1 MPEQMIAASLTRLRQ
16 QRTAPLILELDLTDG
31 VTEIRPADPV
41 SAVMARHRLVLADV
55 LDGLHRASRDSRVR
69 ALVVKVGGRPIG
81 LGIVQELRQAIREFA
96 EAGKATVAWAESFGE
111 FSAANVAYYLATAFD
126 TICLQPSG
134 DLGLTG
140 LAVERIFLRGALDKL
155 GADFQVGKRHEYKSA
170 AEQLTEHGF
179 SAPAR
184 EETERMTASVTEQ
197 LASAIAECRGLT
209 PGQVGELIDRGP
221 FLAGQAL
228 DAGLVDTLGYRDEVY
243 ADVRQK
249 FGSTAASAGPPAGRA
264 RQQAGE
270 GATLLYLT
278 RYQRSRALAERA
290 RKLPVRR
297 ESGVALIYATG
308 PIRRGRSGR
317 GPLSGGAMGSD
328 TISAALRT
336 ATADDQAKAIVLRV
350 NSPGGSYVASDTIW
364 REVVRARAAG
374 KPVVVSMSDVAASG
388 GYYIAMAADVIV
400 AQPGTITG
408 SIGVLEGK
416 AVLGEALGR
425 AGVSSDSIIQGAHA
439 AMFSQLRPFTEDE
452 WALISQHLDHIYAD
466 FTGKVAEGRR
476 MTPERV
482 HELARGRVW
491 TGADALAN
499 GLVDELGGLDEAAAI
514 ARRRAG
520 LPERAPLRV
529 YPRVSPIDRLRPAG
543 SSESHGAAAAS
554 LLADG
559 WGPAWRLAARAGLAS
574 YGPLTLPGNWTFE

>member
-1 MPEQMIAASLTRLRQ
+1 MIAAALTRLRQ
-16 QRTAPLILELDLTDG
+16 QRTAPLILELDLSDG
-31 VTEIRPADPV
+31 LTETRPSDPV

-55 LDGLHRASRDSRVR
+55 LDGLRRASRDSRVR

-81 LGIVQELRQAIREFA
+81 LGIVQELRQAVREFA
-96 EAGKATVAWAESFGE
+96 EAGKVTVAWAESFGE

-140 LAVERIFLRGALDKL
+140 IAVERIFLRGALDKL

-197 LASAIAECRGLT
+197 LASAIAERRGLD

-221 FLAGQAL
+221 FLASQAL

-243 ADVRQK
+243 T
-249 FGSTAASAGPPAGRA
+249 SI

-290 RKLPVRR
+290 RKLPVSR
-297 ESGVALIYATG
+297 EAGLALIYATG

-336 ATADDQAKAIVLRV
+336 ATADDQARAIVLRV

-452 WALISQHLDHIYAD
+452 WALISEHLDHIYAD
-466 FTGKVAEGRR
+466 FTGKVAQGRR

-529 YPRVSPIDRLRPAG
+529 YPRVSPVDRLRPAG

>member
-1 MPEQMIAASLTRLRQ
+1 MPDQMIAAALTRLRQ
-16 QRTAPLILELDLTDG
+16 QRTAPLILELDLSDG
-31 VTEIRPADPV
+31 LTETRPSDPV

-55 LDGLHRASRDSRVR
+55 LDGLRRASRDSRVR

-81 LGIVQELRQAIREFA
+81 LGIVQELRQAVREFA
-96 EAGKATVAWAESFGE
+96 EAGKVTVAWAESFGE

-140 LAVERIFLRGALDKL
+140 IAVERIFLRGALDKL

-197 LASAIAECRGLT
+197 LASAIAERRGLN

-221 FLAGQAL
+221 FLASQAL

-243 ADVRQK
+243 TSV
-249 FGSTAASAGPPAGRA
+249 

-290 RKLPVRR
+290 RKLPVSR
-297 ESGVALIYATG
+297 EAGLALIYATG

-336 ATADDQAKAIVLRV
+336 ATADDQARAIVLRV

-452 WALISQHLDHIYAD
+452 WALISEHLDHIYAD
-466 FTGKVAEGRR
+466 FTGKVAQGRR

-529 YPRVSPIDRLRPAG
+529 YPRVSPVDRLRPAG

>member
-31 VTEIRPADPV
+31 LTETRPADPV

-55 LDGLHRASRDSRVR
+55 LDGLRRASRDSRVR

-197 LASAIAECRGLT
+197 LASAISERRGLA

-221 FLAGQAL
+221 FLASQAL

-243 ADVRQK
+243 ADVRQ
-249 FGSTAASAGPPAGRA
+249 R
-264 RQQAGE
+264 AGE

-336 ATADDQAKAIVLRV
+336 ATADDQVKAIVLRV

-425 AGVSSDSIIQGAHA
+425 AGVSSDSIVQGAHA

-491 TGADALAN
+491 TGADALVN

-520 LPERAPLRV
+520 LPERAPVRV
-529 YPRVSPIDRLRPAG
+529 YPRASPVDRLRPAG

>member
-1 MPEQMIAASLTRLRQ
+1 MPEPMIAASLARLRQ
-16 QRTAPLILELDLTDG
+16 QRTAPLILELDLTEG
-31 VTEIRPADPV
+31 LTETRPADPV
-41 SAVMARHRLVLADV
+41 SAVMARHRLVLADA
-55 LDGLHRASRDSRVR
+55 LDGLRRASRDSRVK

-96 EAGKATVAWAESFGE
+96 EAGKVTVAWAESFGE

-126 TICLQPSG
+126 TIWLQPSG

-140 LAVERIFLRGALDKL
+140 IAVERIFLRGTLDKL

-197 LASAIAECRGLT
+197 LTSAIAERRGLD
-209 PGQVGELIDRGP
+209 PEQVAKLIDRGP

-228 DAGLVDTLGYRDEVY
+228 EAGLVDTLGYRDEVY
-243 ADVRQK
+243 SSVRQRA
-249 FGSTAASAGPPAGRA
+249 GDGAS
-264 RQQAGE
+264 
-270 GATLLYLT
+270 LLYLT
-278 RYQRSRALAERA
+278 RYQRGRALAERA
-290 RKLPVRR
+290 RKLPVSRAP
-297 ESGVALIYATG
+297 GVARTSATG
-308 PIRRGRSGR
+308 PNRRGRRGR

-328 TISAALRT
+328 TISAAVRA
-336 ATADDQAKAIVLRV
+336 ATADDQAKAIILRV

-408 SIGVLEGK
+408 SIGVIEGK
-416 AVLGEALGR
+416 PVLGETLSR

-439 AMFSQLRPFTEDE
+439 AMFSQLKPFTEDE

-466 FTGKVAEGRR
+466 FTGKVAQGRR

-491 TGADALAN
+491 TGADAKTN
-499 GLVDELGGLDEAAAI
+499 GLIDELGGLDQAAAI
-514 ARRRAG
+514 ARLRAG

-529 YPRVSPIDRLRPAG
+529 YPRTSPVDRLRPGG

>member
-1 MPEQMIAASLTRLRQ
+1 MIAAALTRLRQ
-16 QRTAPLILELDLTDG
+16 QRTAPLILELDLSDG
-31 VTEIRPADPV
+31 LTETRPSDPV

-55 LDGLHRASRDSRVR
+55 LDGLRRASRDSRVR

-81 LGIVQELRQAIREFA
+81 LGIVQELRQAVREFA
-96 EAGKATVAWAESFGE
+96 EAGKVTVAWAESFGE

-140 LAVERIFLRGALDKL
+140 IAVERIFLRGALDKL

-197 LASAIAECRGLT
+197 LASAIAERRGLD

-221 FLAGQAL
+221 FLASQAL
-228 DAGLVDTLGYRDEVY
+228 DAGLIDTLAYRDEVY
-243 ADVRQK
+243 T
-249 FGSTAASAGPPAGRA
+249 SI

-290 RKLPVRR
+290 RKLPVSR
-297 ESGVALIYATG
+297 EAGLALIYATG

-336 ATADDQAKAIVLRV
+336 ATADDQARAIVLRV

-452 WALISQHLDHIYAD
+452 WALISEHLDHIYAD
-466 FTGKVAEGRR
+466 FTGKVAQGRR

-529 YPRVSPIDRLRPAG
+529 YPRVSPVDRLRPAG

>member
-31 VTEIRPADPV
+31 LTETRPADPV

-197 LASAIAECRGLT
+197 LASAIAERRGLA
-209 PGQVGELIDRGP
+209 PEQVGELIDRGP
-221 FLAGQAL
+221 FLASQAL
-228 DAGLVDTLGYRDEVY
+228 DAGLVDTLAYRDEVY
-243 ADVRQK
+243 ADVRQRT
-249 FGSTAASAGPPAGRA
+249 G
-264 RQQAGE
+264 Q

-425 AGVSSDSIIQGAHA
+425 AGVSSDSIVQGAHA

-520 LPERAPLRV
+520 LPERAPVRV
-529 YPRVSPIDRLRPAG
+529 YPRVSPVDRLRPAG

>member
-1 MPEQMIAASLTRLRQ
+1 MPEQMIAAALTRLRQ

-31 VTEIRPADPV
+31 LTETRPSDPV

-55 LDGLHRASRDSRVR
+55 LDGLRRASRDSRVR

-81 LGIVQELRQAIREFA
+81 LGIVQELRQAVREFG
-96 EAGKATVAWAESFGE
+96 EAGKVTVAWAESFGE

-140 LAVERIFLRGALDKL
+140 IAVERIFLRGALDKL

-197 LASAIAECRGLT
+197 LASAIAERRGLD

-221 FLAGQAL
+221 FLASQAL

-243 ADVRQK
+243 TSV
-249 FGSTAASAGPPAGRA
+249 

-290 RKLPVRR
+290 RKLPVSR
-297 ESGVALIYATG
+297 EAGLALIYATG

-336 ATADDQAKAIVLRV
+336 AAADDQARAIVLRV

-452 WALISQHLDHIYAD
+452 WALISEHLDHIYAD
-466 FTGKVAEGRR
+466 FTGKVAQGRR

-529 YPRVSPIDRLRPAG
+529 YPRVSPVDRLRPAG

>member
-1 MPEQMIAASLTRLRQ
+1 MPDQMIAAALTRLRQ
-16 QRTAPLILELDLTDG
+16 QRTAPLILELDLSDG
-31 VTEIRPADPV
+31 LTETRPSDPV

-55 LDGLHRASRDSRVR
+55 LDGLRRASRDSRVR

-81 LGIVQELRQAIREFA
+81 LGIVQELRQAVREFA
-96 EAGKATVAWAESFGE
+96 EAGKVTVAWAESFGE

-140 LAVERIFLRGALDKL
+140 IAVERIFLRGALDKL

-197 LASAIAECRGLT
+197 LASAIAERRGLN

-221 FLAGQAL
+221 FLASQAL

-243 ADVRQK
+243 TSV
-249 FGSTAASAGPPAGRA
+249 

-290 RKLPVRR
+290 RKLPVSR
-297 ESGVALIYATG
+297 EAGLALIYATG

-336 ATADDQAKAIVLRV
+336 ATADDQARAIVLRV

-364 REVVRARAAG
+364 REVVRARAGG
-374 KPVVVSMSDVAASG
+374 KPVVVSMGDVAASG
-388 GYYIAMAADVIV
+388 GYFISMAADLII

-408 SIGVLEGK
+408 SIGVIFGK
-416 AVLGEALGR
+416 PVLGEALGR
-425 AGVSSDSIIQGAHA
+425 VGVSSDLISHGTHA
-439 AMFSQLRPFTEDE
+439 AMFSQQRPFNPEE
-452 WALISQHLDHIYAD
+452 WELVNGWLDHIYTD
-466 FTGKVAEGRR
+466 FTSKVADGRQL
-476 MTPERV
+476 TPERV

-491 TGADALAN
+491 TGADALAS
-499 GLVDELGGLDEAAAI
+499 GLVDELGGLDRAAAA

-520 LPERAPLRV
+520 LSATAPLRG
-529 YPRVSPIDRLRPAG
+529 YPRVSAVDRIRPPASSDSPTAAG
-543 SSESHGAAAAS
+543 TS
-554 LLADG
+554 LLAES
-559 WGPAWRLAARAGLAS
+559 WGPAWRLAARAGLS
-574 YGPLTLPGNWTFE
+574 PHGPLALPGSWTFE

>member
-1 MPEQMIAASLTRLRQ
+1 MIAASLARLRQ
-16 QRTAPLILELDLTDG
+16 QRTAPLILELDLTEG
-31 VTEIRPADPV
+31 LTETRPADPV
-41 SAVMARHRLVLADV
+41 SAVMARHRLVLPDV
-55 LDGLHRASRDSRVR
+55 LDGLRRASRDSRVK

-96 EAGKATVAWAESFGE
+96 EAGQVTVAWAESFGE

-140 LAVERIFLRGALDKL
+140 IAVERIFLRGTLDKL

-197 LASAIAECRGLT
+197 LTSAIAERRGLDSE
-209 PGQVGELIDRGP
+209 QVAKLIDRGP

-228 DAGLVDTLGYRDEVY
+228 EAGLVDTLGYRDEVY
-243 ADVRQK
+243 ASVRQR
-249 FGSTAASAGPPAGRA
+249 AGD
-264 RQQAGE
+264 
-270 GATLLYLT
+270 GATLVYLT

-290 RKLPVRR
+290 RKLPVSR
-297 ESGVALIYATG
+297 EPGVALIYATG

-328 TISAALRT
+328 TISAALRA

-408 SIGVLEGK
+408 SIGVIEGK
-416 AVLGEALGR
+416 PVLGEALSR

-439 AMFSQLRPFTEDE
+439 AMFSQLKPFTEDE

-466 FTGKVAEGRR
+466 FTGKVAQGRR

-491 TGADALAN
+491 TGADAQAN
-499 GLVDELGGLDEAAAI
+499 GLIDELGGLDQAAAI
-514 ARRRAG
+514 ARLRAG

-529 YPRVSPIDRLRPAG
+529 YPRTSPVDRLRPGG

-559 WGPAWRLAARAGLAS
+559 WGPAWRLAASAGLAS

>member
-1 MPEQMIAASLTRLRQ
+1 MPDQMIAAALTRLRQ
-16 QRTAPLILELDLTDG
+16 QRTAPLILELDLSDG
-31 VTEIRPADPV
+31 LTETRPSDPV

-55 LDGLHRASRDSRVR
+55 LDGLRRASRDSRVR

-81 LGIVQELRQAIREFA
+81 LGIVQELRQAVREFA
-96 EAGKATVAWAESFGE
+96 EAGKVTVAWVESFGE
-111 FSAANVAYYLATAFD
+111 FSAANVAYYLATAVD

-140 LAVERIFLRGALDKL
+140 IAVERIFLRGALDKL

-197 LASAIAECRGLT
+197 LASAIAERRGLN

-221 FLAGQAL
+221 FLASQAL

-243 ADVRQK
+243 TSV
-249 FGSTAASAGPPAGRA
+249 

-290 RKLPVRR
+290 RKLPVSR
-297 ESGVALIYATG
+297 EAGLALIYATG

-336 ATADDQAKAIVLRV
+336 ATADDQARAIVLRV

-388 GYYIAMAADVIV
+388 GYFIAMAADAIV

-408 SIGVLEGK
+408 SIGVLSGK
-416 AVLGEALGR
+416 PVLGEALAR
-425 AGVSSDSIIQGAHA
+425 YGVSSDAVVQGAHS
-439 AMFSQLRPFTEDE
+439 AMFSQLKPFTEDE
-452 WALISQHLDHIYAD
+452 WALVGDWLDRIYAD
-466 FTGKVAEGRR
+466 FTGKVAKGRGMSR
-476 MTPERV
+476 EQV

-499 GLVDELGGLDEAAAI
+499 GLVDELGGLDHAAAV

-520 LPERAPLRV
+520 LPDAAPLRA
-529 YPRVSPIDRLRPAG
+529 YPHARPIDRIRPPA
-543 SSESHGAAAAS
+543 SSDAPGAAAAS
-554 LLADG
+554 LLAES
-559 WGPAWRLAARAGLAS
+559 WGPAWRLAARVGLPA
-574 YGPLTLPGNWTFE
+574 YGPLALPGSWTFE